1 MFDAS
6 LHPLSRAICARLA
19 QPLNRA
25 GLKAAHVSFA
35 GFVLG
40 LAAVPALGFK
50 AYWLALA
57 LILLN
62 RLADGLDGA
71 LARIEGPSSRGAFLD
86 ATLDFIFYAAIPSGF
101 ALADPATNA
110 LPACLLLTSFMGT
123 GASFLALAAA
133 AARKGLENPDFPKK
147 GIYYV
152 GGITEGAETI
162 AFFALSCV
170 FPAIFAPAAYVFASL
185 CCITAG
191 LRLRWG
197 WQILT

>member
-1 MFDAS
+1 MLDSS
-6 LHPLSRAICARLA
+6 LHPLSRAICARIAL
-19 QPLNRA
+19 PLHQA
-25 GLKAAHVSFA
+25 GVTAARMSIA
-35 GFVLG
+35 GFAIG
-40 LAAVPALGFK
+40 LAAVPALAFQ
-50 AYWLALA
+50 AYGLALG

-71 LARIEGPSSRGAFLD
+71 LARLEGPTARGAFLD
-86 ATLDFIFYAAIPSGF
+86 ATLDFIFYAAIPAGF
-101 ALADPATNA
+101 ALADPAANG
-110 LPACLLLTSFMGT
+110 LPAAVLLASFMGT

-162 AFFALSCV
+162 AFFVLCCLW
-170 FPAIFAPAAYVFASL
+170 PAAFPPVALVFAGL
-185 CCITAG
+185 CGITAA